1 MRTHPVTVTYL
12 VLGLSFLG
20 IAGCWALTE
29 AGVVDARAGWALPL
43 VLVVAGGVGLVASL
57 ARGLHR
63 TQSRAPYDEPPS
75 DGDTDNTGDTGDLGA
90 DPRDDE
96 PTQVLDDR

>member
-1 MRTHPVTVTYL
+1 MRTHPVSVTYL
-12 VLGLSFLG
+12 VVGLSFLG

-29 AGVVDARAGWALPL
+29 AGVVDARAGWTLPL
-43 VLVVAGGVGLVASL
+43 VLVIAGGVGLVASL

-63 TQSRAPYDEPPS
+63 SQSRAPYEPLFEGEP
-75 DGDTDNTGDTGDLGA
+75 D
-90 DPRDDE
+90 DPRDSHDGE